1 MLLRAAVAATALL
14 LAGAGT
20 ASADD
25 MKRAE
30 ELISGRC
37 FLCHGATGSSSS
49 PLYPKLAGQHPEYL
63 FKQLQNFKQG
73 ERESSDM
80 RKVVRELD
88 EKDMRALALFFSKQT
103 PTPGSTAY
111 PEMRAV
117 GEGIYRKGNP
127 GKGLKPCIECHEE
140 KGAGSARLPRIG
152 GQHALYIETQ
162 LALFEERRRTNDN
175 AQMQEIA
182 AKLSPEEMR
191 ALAEYLSGL

>member
-1 MLLRAAVAATALL
+1 MRLHAALAAAALL
-14 LAGAGT
+14 VGGT

-25 MKRAE
+25 MQRAE
-30 ELISGRC
+30 DLVNGRC

-73 ERESSDM
+73 ERESADM
-80 RKVVRELD
+80 RKVVKGLD
-88 EKDMRALALFFSKQT
+88 EKDMRALALFFSRQT

-117 GEGIYRKGNP
+117 GERLYRQGNP
-127 GKGLKPCIECHEE
+127 GKGLKACIECHEE
-140 KGAGSARLPRIG
+140 KGSGSEKLPRIG